1 MAKGMDKKKDTKGK
15 PKKSI
20 KEKKAA
26 KKEKKSKQN
35 YFKYLGVNTLSLDI
49 GDIITLDIGS
59 IANGGHFIARHN
71 NQIIFVRH
79 SIPGEKANVK
89 ITAVNSKFAFGDA
102 IEILKK
108 SKDRVEAPCKY
119 ARPEGCGGCD
129 FQHIKSQAQSVL
141 KRTVI
146 QDQFKRIAKIE
157 VIPELIST
165 EPSNGLNWRSRLN
178 LSVSE
183 NKNLGFRAYRSNK
196 IIEVDECLIALKGIN
211 DSEIFS
217 KKWDNENNLKISYSS
232 ERDINISQFGKTVS
246 GSNNLREVVDDNK
259 YEISPQSFWQSHKN
273 APRLLLEQVIKF
285 ANIKKSQKICDLY
298 GGVGL
303 FTLPIS
309 KLTGENGEVHLIE
322 MDSICI
328 KDASKMFGDVK
339 NIFIHH
345 GKVEQKLGSIKKI
358 DTIILDPPR
367 NGVSKQV
374 INQMIEKK
382 PKSIIYVSCNPSTL
396 ARDSKNLLD
405 NKYALSNI
413 VGLDLFPMTHHIE
426 CVAYFTKI

>member
-1 MAKGMDKKKDTKGK
+1 M
-15 PKKSI
+15 
-20 KEKKAA
+20 
-26 KKEKKSKQN
+26 
-35 YFKYLGVNTLSLDI
+35 SLDI

-129 FQHIKSQAQSVL
+129 FQHIKSQAQSIL